1 MTAGVVV
8 TETFA
13 SPCGDILLGSNDAG
27 LVIADWTHG
36 HHYGDVMKR
45 LGRYLKNPEFT
56 PGHHPVNE
64 RAEELAEY
72 FDGKRKVFDL
82 PLIYYGTEF
91 QKKVWQVL
99 EAVPYATTTTY
110 RELAMRLRMPQSA
123 RAVGAAVGL
132 NPFAVIVPCHRVLG
146 TDGSLTGYDGG
157 FAAKKFLLAHEMPDL
172 FPLETELP
180 L

>member
-1 MTAGVVV
+1 MAAGVVV

-45 LGRYLKNPEFT
+45 LSRYLKNPEFV

-64 RAEELAEY
+64 RAAEELAEY

-82 PLIYYGTEF
+82 P
-91 QKKVWQVL
+91 
-99 EAVPYATTTTY
+99 
-110 RELAMRLRMPQSA
+110 
-123 RAVGAAVGL
+123 
-132 NPFAVIVPCHRVLG
+132 VI
-146 TDGSLTGYDGG
+146 
-157 FAAKKFLLAHEMPDL
+157 
-172 FPLETELP
+172 
-180 L
+180 